1 MANNVF
7 GEDLISCS
15 ELPLTGYYRDGCCK
29 TDDRDQGTHTV
40 CAIMTDEF
48 LKFSQQVG
56 NDLLTPR
63 PEYLF
68 PGLRAGDRW
77 CLCASR
83 WIEAYKAGKAP
94 LVALE
99 ATHEKTLNYITL
111 AELVKFAFKAK
122 V

>member
-1 MANNVF
+1 MAKNVF

-29 TDDRDQGTHTV
+29 TDDRDKGTHTV
-40 CAIMTDEF
+40 CVIMTDDF

-77 CLCASR
+77 CLCATR
-83 WIEAYKAGKAP
+83 WVEAYEAGKAP
-94 LVALE
+94 QVVLE
-99 ATHEKTLNYITL
+99 ATDEKTLNYISL
-111 AELVKFAFKAK
+111 AELVKYAFKK
-122 V
+122 EV

>member
-7 GEDLISCS
+7 GERLISCS

-83 WIEAYKAGKAP
+83 WVEAYKAGKAP
-94 LVALE
+94 LVVLE

-111 AELVKFAFKAK
+111 AELVKYAFKTE